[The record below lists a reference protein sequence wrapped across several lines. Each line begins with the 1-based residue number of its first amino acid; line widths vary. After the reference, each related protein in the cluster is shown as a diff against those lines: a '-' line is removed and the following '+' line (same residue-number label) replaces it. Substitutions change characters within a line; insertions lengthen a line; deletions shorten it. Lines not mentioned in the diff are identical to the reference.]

1 MAAVVVTGMNRK
13 TLRAHGHEMVAGA
26 LGKVAM
32 VAMVEVAAETT
43 ATTALAIDMQM
54 LTLIP
59 SEDRSRVAEK
69 KMKTHKPR
77 IFDKTPYKMDLHL
90 VGR

>member
-1 MAAVVVTGMNRK
+1 MAAMVATGMNRK
-13 TLRAHGHEMVAGA
+13 TLGAHGHEMVAGGF
-26 LGKVAM
+26 GKVAM

-43 ATTALAIDMQM
+43 AATALATDMQM
-54 LTLIP
+54 LTLIL

-77 IFDKTPYKMDLHL
+77 IFYKIPYQMDLHL